1 MTIILHGYWRSSAAY
16 RVRIALNL
24 KGVAYAQ
31 QSHDLRAGA
40 HRQPDYLALSPSGL
54 VPALE
59 ADGVALTQ
67 SLAILEWLEER
78 YPEPPLL
85 PPNANAR
92 AAVRA
97 MAAIV
102 ACDIHPINNLRT
114 QKWLRTEIG
123 ATDADVQNWIA
134 YWMHEGFKALET
146 EVGRYG
152 GQYSFGDTPTLAD
165 CTLIPQLYNARRF
178 NVDLGDYPRLV
189 AIDERCLSLEAFQ
202 AAQPDRQPDAE

>member
-1 MTIILHGYWRSSAAY
+1 
-16 RVRIALNL
+16 
-24 KGVAYAQ
+24 
-31 QSHDLRAGA
+31 
-40 HRQPDYLALSPSGL
+40 
-54 VPALE
+54 
-59 ADGVALTQ
+59 VALTQ

-102 ACDIHPINNLRT
+102 ACDIHPINNLRA

-123 ATDADVQNWIA
+123 ATDADVQNWVA
-134 YWMHEGFKALET
+134 HWMQEGFKALET
-146 EVGRYG
+146 EVGRHG
-152 GQYSFGDTPTLAD
+152 GQYSFGDTLTLAD